1 MEWLS
6 QNWVWVLFAVGMIA
20 MHMFGH
26 GGHGGHG
33 AHRGHGG
40 GSDHDDAKP
49 ATNDSVQRA
58 PEKRSG
64 HQH

>member
-6 QNWVWVLFAVGMIA
+6 QNWVWVLFFAAFIA
-20 MHMFGH
+20 MHLFGH

-33 AHRGHGG
+33 HGRRVDPNEPKPNKNG
-40 GSDHDDAKP
+40 G
-49 ATNDSVQRA
+49 VQNNSGQS
-58 PEKRSG
+58 SG